1 MDKGMITEIDKE
13 TFWQLIGE
21 MKVECGQD
29 MDASIRWMKQR
40 LLEMPPEQSLR
51 FHALVH
57 GYEDAADKYGLWSV
71 ASLIKE
77 YGCSDDGFIDFRAWL
92 IAQGKETYMA
102 ALADPDSLSEVPRYG
117 DCAFE
122 VFSYVGDYA
131 YEEQTGR
138 SAYRDCTEA
147 MREKT
152 LAEVSW
158 EIRYHPMIK
167 YPLALADTVFVYP
180 KIGAQFIEKNG
191 IPDLRF
197 GSGWNTSIPELRKLL
212 EEGKREVQK
221 LRQEA
226 QKSKEKPKKRE
237 VQSR

>member
-1 MDKGMITEIDKE
+1 MDQGTITEINKE

-29 MDASIRWMKQR
+29 IDASVGWLKRR
-40 LLEMPPEQSLR
+40 LLQMPPEQSLR

-57 GYEDAADKYGLWSV
+57 GYEDAANRYGLWSV

-92 IAQGKETYMA
+92 IAQGREIYMA
-102 ALADPDSLSEVPRYG
+102 ALENPDSLSEVPVYE
-117 DCAFE
+117 DCTFE

-138 SAYRDCTEA
+138 SAYYDCTEEMIETA
-147 MREKT
+147 
-152 LAEVSW
+152 LAEVSQ
-158 EIRYHPMIK
+158 EIKYHPMIK
-167 YPLALADTVFVYP
+167 YPLDIPDTMFVYP
-180 KIGAQFIEKNG
+180 KLGAQFIEKNG
-191 IPDLRF
+191 IPDRRF
-197 GSGWNTSIPELRKLL
+197 ASGWNTSHPELKMLF
-212 EEGKREVQK
+212 EEGKCKVQK

-226 QKSKEKPKKRE
+226 QKGREKPKRRE
-237 VQSR
+237 EQSR

>member
-1 MDKGMITEIDKE
+1 MDKGMITEINQE

-21 MKVECGQD
+21 MKMECGQD
-29 MDASIRWMKQR
+29 MDASIKWMKQR
-40 LLEMPPEQSLR
+40 LLQMPPEQSLR

-57 GYEDAADKYGLWSV
+57 GYEDAANQYGLWSV

-92 IAQGKETYMA
+92 IAQGKEIYMA
-102 ALADPDSLSEVPRYG
+102 ALENPDSLSEVPRYG

-138 SAYRDCTEA
+138 SAYRDCTET
-147 MREKT
+147 MQKNT
-152 LAEVSW
+152 LAEVSQ

-167 YPLALADTVFVYP
+167 YPLDLADTVFVYP
-180 KIGAQFIEKNG
+180 KLGAQFIEKNG
-191 IPDLRF
+191 IPTLRF
-197 GSGWNTSIPELRKLL
+197 GSGWNTSIPELRKLFG
-212 EEGKREVQK
+212 EGKHEVQK

-226 QKSKEKPKKRE
+226 PKSKESPKKRE
-237 VQSR
+237 GQSR